1 MATSTYL
8 SSPNVTVNAVSLQ
21 DQCQGLTFTR
31 TIEALVAGGFIEQST
46 VKAPKGAKTKT
57 DTNEE

>member
-1 MATSTYL
+1 MKYTIL
-8 SSPNVTVNAVSLQ
+8 SPRVGTPGDEYVPVDGVNI
-21 DQCQGLTFTR
+21 D
-31 TIEALVAGGFIEQST
+31 ALVAGGFIEQQST

>member
-1 MATSTYL
+1 MKYTIL
-8 SSPNVTVNAVSLQ
+8 SPRIGTPGDEYVPVDGVNV
-21 DQCQGLTFTR
+21 D
-31 TIEALVAGGFIEQST
+31 ALLEGGFIEQST

>member
-1 MATSTYL
+1 MKYEIV
-8 SSPNVTVNAVSLQ
+8 SPRIGTPGDNYELTDGVNI
-21 DQCQGLTFTR
+21 D
-31 TIEALVAGGFIEQST
+31 ALISGGFIKQST

>member
-1 MATSTYL
+1 MKYTVISPRVGTPGDTYEPL
-8 SSPNVTVNAVSLQ
+8 NGVNV
-21 DQCQGLTFTR
+21 
-31 TIEALVAGGFIEQST
+31 EALVAGGFIEQST

>member
-1 MATSTYL
+1 MKYEIV
-8 SSPNVTVNAVSLQ
+8 SPRIGTPGDEYKPSEGVNV
-21 DQCQGLTFTR
+21 
-31 TIEALVAGGFIEQST
+31 EALVAGGFIEQST

>member
-1 MATSTYL
+1 MKYTVISPRVGTPGDTYE
-8 SSPNVTVNAVSLQ
+8 PVDGVNV
-21 DQCQGLTFTR
+21 
-31 TIEALVAGGFIEQST
+31 EALLASGFIEQST

>member
-1 MATSTYL
+1 MKYTIL
-8 SSPNVTVNAVSLQ
+8 SPRIGTPGDEYVPVDGVNVVTL
-21 DQCQGLTFTR
+21 L
-31 TIEALVAGGFIEQST
+31 EGGFIEQST